1 MEAGQAGFGGAVASG
16 QLPSGRP
23 AGLCSQEGAAR
34 CRPQPPPRPAALPP
48 GRPGPE
54 GAAIGRGAA
63 PPALSLL
70 PQSRRGCSQRP
81 SARPAA
87 GMARRAAVCLL
98 LLCCALPLGSARA
111 APQRTPS
118 FGGRVA
124 ENRPAGTRV
133 QGLSVPL
140 TRLGAQPWCAQVRGR
155 RWRLQLLGEG
165 HAHFQ
170 AALHARTARVWLR
183 TRRPLDRE
191 ARPLYALRLA
201 LRCARRPAAPA
212 EPLAALTVRVLDAND
227 NAPRF
232 VGARP
237 ARLRLDETL
246 PLGSAVWR
254 ARAEDADAGA
264 NAELRYFARPPSE
277 HFFVVPRSGSVLLVR
292 SLLHLRA
299 PIPLRLYARDRGRPA
314 LLSAPLELEVLPQA
328 KRLPSP
334 PGPADGPQRRR
345 RRAPPLSPPVPEDA
359 RRGRPPGRFEP
370 AAPAVEDSAL
380 PVETESDAAR
390 PAARLHGPG
399 AAGGERLGRGPE
411 RQGGCRAPVPAVPV
425 PAVSPSPGQ
434 QPRGPPAGSAKGAED
449 HSLVSRDPQLCH
461 GSYRKLAASALKVL
475 CRSCA
480 AYSKFIDS

>member
-1 MEAGQAGFGGAVASG
+1 M
-16 QLPSGRP
+16 P
-23 AGLCSQEGAAR
+23 A
-34 CRPQPPPRPAALPP
+34 PPPAPS
-48 GRPGPE
+48 
-54 GAAIGRGAA
+54 RGAA
-63 PPALSLL
+63 PRPARPRGRGDRMRGRPPSYLS
-70 PQSRRGCSQRP
+70 PRAAAGTTSQRL
-81 SARPAA
+81 SAHPAA
-87 GMARRAAVCLL
+87 GMARHAAGCLL

-111 APQRTPS
+111 TPPRTPS

-133 QGLSVPL
+133 EGLSVPL
-140 TRLGAQPWCAQVRGR
+140 TRLGALPWCAQVRGR

-191 ARPLYALRLA
+191 ARPLYSLRLA
-201 LRCARRPAAPA
+201 LRCTRRSAAPA

-254 ARAEDADAGA
+254 ARAEDADADA

-328 KRLPSP
+328 KRLPP
-334 PGPADGPQRRR
+334 APGPADGPQRRR
-345 RRAPPLSPPVPEDA
+345 RTPPLSLSSPVPEDA
-359 RRGRPPGRFEP
+359 RPGRPPGRFEP
-370 AAPAVEDSAL
+370 AAPTVEESAL
-380 PVETESDAAR
+380 PVETQSGVAR
-390 PAARLHGPG
+390 PAARLHGAG
-399 AAGGERLGRGPE
+399 TAGGERLGRFPE
-411 RQGGCRAPVPAVPV
+411 RQDGCRAPVPAV
-425 PAVSPSPGQ
+425 SPSLGH
-434 QPRGPPAGSAKGAED
+434 QPRGPPAGSAKGAQD
-449 HSLVSRDPQLCH
+449 RSLRSRDPQLCR
-461 GSYRKLAASALKVL
+461 GS
-475 CRSCA
+475 
-480 AYSKFIDS
+480 